1 MPITDPHGRD
11 AVDAPE
17 APPAFRLPWRGA
29 TNPVLP
35 GFHPDP
41 SVCRVD
47 DEDGT
52 WYYLVTS
59 TFEYLPG
66 LPVHRSRDLVSWDL
80 VGHALHRAGQVDL
93 SSVRDSGGMFAP
105 TIRHDGSRFLV
116 LCTLVDGPAG
126 ASGNFVVT
134 AQDAAGP
141 WSDPVWWQ
149 DEGIDPSLLVD
160 DDGRLWAHGTRG
172 AQPQEWDQ
180 QTSVWVREMDRE
192 SLRLVGEERVVWSG
206 AVRGAVWAEGPHLF
220 RRDGQV
226 YLVASEGGTAFHH
239 AVSVARADSPLG
251 PYEGYAGN
259 PVLTHR
265 HLGQGS
271 EVVNVGHADLVD
283 SPDGSTWAVA
293 LASRPVDG
301 TDVLGRETFVLPV
314 EWQDGWPV
322 FAPGAGRLVPEP
334 PHPAPRLPA
343 PRGGAAGHD
352 ATPGAVRPEGGVGS
366 LVAVRRYPDEVAEQG
381 PGGSWTIAAGPGL
394 SERQPAFVG
403 YRLADLP
410 TRLEVEVEEVPDG
423 ATAALALRYS
433 SAAWASLCVGPRG
446 SATEVAVVSCE
457 GGDEH
462 VLAAVT
468 VPGPPVGRLVL
479 DVAGLRAAGTWVP
492 AEGTPVPVGTAGLDE
507 LGASASGGFVGVV
520 YGVVAE
526 GTGTVR
532 ARGLEA
538 GPLPVPDGMPEGP

>member
-1 MPITDPHGRD
+1 MTSTDPREHPEV
-11 AVDAPE
+11 ATTSAP
-17 APPAFRLPWRGA
+17 APALPRLPWRGA

-47 DEDGT
+47 DADGT

-66 LPVHRSRDLVSWDL
+66 LPVYRSRDLVAWEL

-116 LCTLVDGPAG
+116 LCTLVDGPEG
-126 ASGNFVVT
+126 ASGNVVVT

-141 WSDPVWWQ
+141 WSDPVWWH

-172 AQPQEWDQ
+172 AQPQEWEQ
-180 QTSVWVREMDRE
+180 QTSVWVRELDPE
-192 SLRLVGEERVVWSG
+192 SLLLVGEERVVWSG

-220 RRDGQV
+220 RRDGSV
-226 YLVASEGGTAFHH
+226 YLIASEGGTAFHH

-251 PYEGYAGN
+251 PYEGYPGN

-265 HLGQGS
+265 HLGHGS
-271 EVVNVGHADLVD
+271 EVVAVGHADLVD
-283 SPDGSTWAVA
+283 APDGSTWAVA
-293 LASRPVDG
+293 LATRPVGG
-301 TDVLGRETFVLPV
+301 TDLLGRETFVLPV

-322 FAPGAGRLVPEP
+322 FAPGVGRLVPDP
-334 PHPAPRLPA
+334 GHPAPR
-343 PRGGAAGHD
+343 GAATPD
-352 ATPGAVRPEGGVGS
+352 AARSGDSPQPLLAVRQHPE
-366 LVAVRRYPDEVAEQG
+366 EIAETG
-381 PGGSWTIAAGPGL
+381 PRDRLTLTAGPGL
-394 SERQPAFVG
+394 SERLPAFVG
-403 YRLADLP
+403 RRLADLP
-410 TRLEVEVEEVPDG
+410 VCVELTVEDVPDA

-433 SAAWASLCVGPRG
+433 STAWVSLGVSPRG
-446 SATEVAVVSCE
+446 PATEVVATTCE

-468 VPGPPVGRLVL
+468 VPGPPRGRLTL
-479 DVAGLRAAGTWVP
+479 DLDGLEAVATWSPEPGTDVP
-492 AEGTPVPVGTAGLDE
+492 AATFRLDE

-520 YGVVAE
+520 YGVLAE
-526 GTGTVR
+526 GTGVVR
-532 ARGLEA
+532 VRGLRA
-538 GPLPVPDGMPEGP
+538 APRPADGTAR